1 MAKPQNQTSF
11 SQTKKI
17 SFQLQREQKIQQ
29 TRLVRPGVIATD
41 FPGGKN
47 LSLSLFRVREKN
59 DICDILH

>member
-11 SQTKKI
+11 SQTKENRFKCK
-17 SFQLQREQKIQQ
+17 ENKKIQQ